1 MPSICSKYIAFLA
14 SARVSSVTLAIPPA
28 EVVERV
34 EGSWEVDEG
43 EARRRARRGG
53 DEREVAMCEGLL
65 LRPRADIPSTDHHI
79 EPHDIE
85 GLDLWSMAVKAR
97 AEGFYV
103 SAADGWCMCLR
114 WRRGW
119 IIDLD
124 LNGGVGAVWWTSGGV
139 PQHGLTFNLIDEMEL
154 AYA

>member
-1 MPSICSKYIAFLA
+1 MPSICSKYIAFLP
-14 SARVSSVTLAIPPA
+14 SARVSSVTPATPPA

-43 EARRRARRGG
+43 AARRRARRGG

-65 LRPRADIPSTDHHI
+65 LRPLAENPSTDHHI

-85 GLDLWSMAVKAR
+85 GLDLWSMALKAR
-97 AEGFYV
+97 ALGFYV
-103 SAADGWCMCLR
+103 RAADGVCMCLR

-119 IIDLD
+119 IIDID
-124 LNGGVGAVWWTSGGV
+124 LNGGVGALWWTSAGV
-139 PQHGLTFNLIDEMEL
+139 PQRGLTFNLIDEMEL
-154 AYA
+154 EHD